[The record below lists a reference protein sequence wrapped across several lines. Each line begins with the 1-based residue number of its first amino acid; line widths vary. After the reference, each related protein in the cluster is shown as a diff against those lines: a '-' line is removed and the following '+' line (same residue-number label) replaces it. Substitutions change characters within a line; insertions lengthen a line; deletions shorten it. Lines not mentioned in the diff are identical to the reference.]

1 MKFIKLTVNNFRQY
15 KGLNEIEFSTDPEK
29 NITVVYGPIT
39 TGKTTLL
46 QAFNWVLYDKINL
59 QNPDLVYNLEKA
71 RDIKPGEDIEVFVE
85 LLIEKDEIE
94 KKQFKFRRTVKYRFF
109 ENKGLSLISES
120 AVASVKENDTWVKL
134 DDYEEQVNMLLPSKL
149 SNYFFFDGERIK
161 VIGKKKKKR

>member
-59 QNPDLVYNLEKA
+59 QNPDLVYNLEEA

-85 LLIEKDEIE
+85 LLIEKDEI
-94 KKQFKFRRTVKYRFF
+94 
-109 ENKGLSLISES
+109 
-120 AVASVKENDTWVKL
+120 
-134 DDYEEQVNMLLPSKL
+134 
-149 SNYFFFDGERIK
+149 
-161 VIGKKKKKR
+161 